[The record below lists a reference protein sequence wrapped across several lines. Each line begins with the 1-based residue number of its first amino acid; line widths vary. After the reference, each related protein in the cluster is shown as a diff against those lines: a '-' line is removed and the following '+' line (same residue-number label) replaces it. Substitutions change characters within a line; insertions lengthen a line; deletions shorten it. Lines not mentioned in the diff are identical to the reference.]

1 MEPLLSTATTALVS
15 SIMGAV
21 VGALVSKIKTARRA
35 ADDAKHESEELKEL
49 MKQNIVMTCR
59 LTIYDDHFSV
69 DEKLDAYSIYREYG
83 GNHQTKTYMD
93 DLVGCDV
100 DDYLEKHRKD

>member
-1 MEPLLSTATTALVS
+1 MTALVS
-15 SIMGAV
+15 SVVGAV

-35 ADDAKHESEELKEL
+35 ADDAKRESEELKSL
-49 MKQNIVMTCR
+49 MRQNIVMTCR

-69 DEKLDAYSIYREYG
+69 DEKLEAYAVYREYG